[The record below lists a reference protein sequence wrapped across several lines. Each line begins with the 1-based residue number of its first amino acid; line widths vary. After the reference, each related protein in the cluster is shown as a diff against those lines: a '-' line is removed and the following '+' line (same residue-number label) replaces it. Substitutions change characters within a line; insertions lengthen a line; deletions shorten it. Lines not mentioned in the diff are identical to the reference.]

1 MISKSVRARLVV
13 VLAFASTGF
22 TVGTVNYSF
31 GLFVQ
36 PLTDWS
42 SERQLGPD
50 GEGWTRTSINL
61 SVTLTFLTYSVLG
74 PAVGWAVDRYG
85 PRRVA
90 PLSLL
95 SVAGGYLIFAA
106 AESLVELYVGSVVM
120 ALGVGGATQASTG
133 KLVAKWFPMKK
144 GQVMGIVTSG
154 NKCAACPGS
163 VPILQ
168 S

>member
-1 MISKSVRARLVV
+1 MISNSIRARLVV
-13 VLAFASTGF
+13 VLAFASTGL
-22 TVGTVNYSF
+22 TVGTVSYSF

-85 PRRVA
+85 ARKVA

-95 SVAGGYLIFAA
+95 SVSAGYLIFAA
-106 AESLVELYVGSVVM
+106 LESLAGLYLGSIVM
-120 ALGVGGATQASTG
+120 ALGVGGAAQASTG
-133 KLVAKWFPMKK
+133 KLVASWFPTRK

-154 NKCAACPGS
+154 NK
-163 VPILQ
+163 
-168 S
+168 